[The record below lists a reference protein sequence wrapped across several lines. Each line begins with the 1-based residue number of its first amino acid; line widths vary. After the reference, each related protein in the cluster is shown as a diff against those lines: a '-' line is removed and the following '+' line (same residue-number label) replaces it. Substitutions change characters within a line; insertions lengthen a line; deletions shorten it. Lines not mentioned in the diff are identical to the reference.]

1 MRFIEHSGL
10 NRLSVMLN
18 NLDVGDRILNG
29 RLELFTCSEKVVEE
43 CDLSERVDREVCV
56 SPQWISHS
64 PIGPVQRQDV
74 RELLV
79 NLISTMNQCFPDY
92 EFSLMK
98 PDNLFKE
105 ESFSIVYNNINYH
118 LSSVVER
125 IYPNFLLELWDNI
138 KDAVEIKYTEIYS
151 YRLMGNDELSP
162 FLDDGSLFSFD
173 YFFYDTRSQR
183 ILFFACTTKSKL
195 QGFANDDES
204 ASEEIISV
212 DNNDENESE

>member
-10 NRLSVMLN
+10 NRISVLLN

-29 RLELFTCSEKVVEE
+29 KLELFTCSEKVVEE

-92 EFSLMK
+92 EFSLIK

-105 ESFSIVYNNINYH
+105 KDFSTVYNNINYH
-118 LSSVVER
+118 LSSIVER
-125 IYPNFLLELWDNI
+125 IYPGFLLELWGNI
-138 KDAVEIKYTEIYS
+138 RDAVEMKYTDIYS
-151 YRLMGNDELSP
+151 YRLMGDDELSP
-162 FLDDGSLFSFD
+162 FLDDRSLFSFD
-173 YFFYDTRSQR
+173 YFFYDTKYQR
-183 ILFFACTTKSKL
+183 ILFFACTTKSKMNSRITSKTL
-195 QGFANDDES
+195 SNSQESNSEDDE
-204 ASEEIISV
+204 
-212 DNNDENESE
+212 DESD

>member
-10 NRLSVMLN
+10 NRLSVFLN

-29 RLELFTCSEKVVEE
+29 RIELFTCSEKVVEE

-92 EFSLMK
+92 EFSLIK

-118 LSSVVER
+118 LSNVVER
-125 IYPNFLLELWDNI
+125 IYPSFLLELWENI
-138 KDAVEIKYTEIYS
+138 RDAVEIKYTEIYS

-195 QGFANDDES
+195 NNFANVDT
-204 ASEEIISV
+204 SEESINA
-212 DNNDENESE
+212 DDDENESE

>member
-10 NRLSVMLN
+10 NRLSVLLN

-29 RLELFTCSEKVVEE
+29 RLELFTCSEKIVEE

-92 EFSLMK
+92 EFSLIK

-118 LSSVVER
+118 LSSIVER
-125 IYPNFLLELWDNI
+125 IYPSFLLELWENI
-138 KDAVEIKYTEIYS
+138 RDAVEIKYTEIYS

-173 YFFYDTRSQR
+173 YFFYDTRSQK

-195 QGFANDDES
+195 NNFADDID
-204 ASEEIISV
+204 ASEESINA
-212 DNNDENESE
+212 DDDENESG

>member
-1 MRFIEHSGL
+1 MRFLEHSGL
-10 NRLSVMLN
+10 NRLSVLLS
-18 NLDVGDRILNG
+18 NLDVGDRIFNG
-29 RLELFTCSEKVVEE
+29 RLELFTCSEKVSEE

-92 EFSLMK
+92 EFSLIK

-105 ESFSIVYNNINYH
+105 KSFSTVYNNINYH
-118 LSSVVER
+118 LSSIVER
-125 IYPNFLLELWDNI
+125 IYPSFLLELWENI
-138 KDAVEIKYTEIYS
+138 RDAVEIKYTEIYS

-195 QGFANDDES
+195 NISFTDNGIDSSEESIAEDDE
-204 ASEEIISV
+204 V
-212 DNNDENESE
+212 ESE